1 MQETEATH
9 VLGEEERRI
18 VRALQDHLPIEPDPY
33 ETIARNLDVSEDE
46 LLSLLNEWR
55 ESGVLRRVA
64 LVMRHDRIG
73 FKANGMCVWD
83 VAEESALAIGR
94 KVAAY
99 PSVTHC
105 YQRLRKP
112 EFPYN
117 LYAMIHTGEWPSTQT
132 LFHQIS
138 METGLMEGR
147 LLCSLQ
153 EFKKTGMRYFES

>member
-1 MQETEATH
+1 M
-9 VLGEEERRI
+9 LGEDERRI
-18 VRALQDHLPIEPDPY
+18 VRSLQDHLPIEPDPY
-33 ETIARNLDVSEDE
+33 ETIARKLDISEDN

-55 ESGVLRRVA
+55 ERGVLRRVA

-83 VAEESALAIGR
+83 VTEESALTLGR

-112 EFPYN
+112 EFPFN

-138 METGLMEGR
+138 METELMEGR

>member
-1 MQETEATH
+1 M
-9 VLGEEERRI
+9 LGEDERRI
-18 VRALQDHLPIEPDPY
+18 VRALQDHLPIGPDPY
-33 ETIARNLDVSEDE
+33 ETVAKNLDVSEDK

-83 VAEESALAIGR
+83 VMEESALTIGR

-132 LFHQIS
+132 LFHKIS
-138 METGLMEGR
+138 MESGLMEGR

-153 EFKKTGMRYFES
+153 EFKKTSMRYFES